1 MWKGNRREK
10 LFVSQG
16 EERLLLKT
24 WHSDS
29 FSGPICISVASADEQ
44 EDWDIKVE
52 IVIAAVASERI
63 MIWPISRSKL
73 LELLYFFIAIYY

>member
-10 LFVSQG
+10 SFVSQG

-29 FSGPICISVASADEQ
+29 IGWPICIFVASADEQ
-44 EDWDIKVE
+44 EDWDIIESKWL
-52 IVIAAVASERI
+52 IVGKLIFYWKNLSVL
-63 MIWPISRSKL
+63 ISD
-73 LELLYFFIAIYY
+73 